1 MEKRYTVFVS
11 STFKDLAEERAEVM
25 QALLELDC
33 IPAGMELFPASNDS
47 QWELIRRVIDDCDYY
62 IVIIGGRYGSLS
74 ADGLSYTEREYDYAV
89 SKDMPVLGFVHKNLG
104 KLPAEKVELDKG
116 AQEKLGRFREKVLG
130 RLVKEWTTADDL
142 GGKVSRSL
150 AQAIKTHPQI
160 GWIRAD
166 QASSSELLEEV
177 NSLRKEVEK
186 LRASE
191 ASASIAPPDNAQ
203 EFAGGE
209 DKYQICGLFS
219 DYDETYQDIEWSAN
233 VSWNKIFSILA
244 PSFENPIS
252 TDQAKSEMTIL
263 FGLSEQRKKYEDVR
277 NIKLYEQVG
286 DQILQQF
293 RALGFIEKLKDGKW
307 KLTAY
312 GDKSFFDLLAI
323 RRQKPIT
330 K

>member
-1 MEKRYTVFVS
+1 MDKRYTVFVS

-47 QWELIRRVIDDCDYY
+47 QWELIKRVIDDCDYY

-74 ADGLSYTEREYDYAV
+74 ADGLSYTEREYDYAI
-89 SKDMPVLGFVHKNLG
+89 SREMPVLGFVHKDPG
-104 KLPAEKVELDKG
+104 KLPAEKVEMDKA
-116 AQEKLGRFREKVLG
+116 AQEKLKRFQDKVLS

-209 DKYQICGLFS
+209 DRYQLSGLFT
-219 DYDETYQDIEWSAN
+219 DYDSTFRELEWSAN
-233 VSWNKIFSILA
+233 VSWNQIFSMLA
-244 PSFENPIS
+244 PSFEKPIS
-252 TDQAKSEMTIL
+252 TYLVKSNMGLL
-263 FGLSEQRKKYEDVR
+263 FDLSEQRKRYKKVD
-277 NIKLYEQVG
+277 NIKINEQVG

-293 RALGFIEKLKDGKW
+293 RALGLIEKLTDGTW

-323 RRQKPIT
+323 RRPKPIT
-330 K
+330 